1 MKTDPI
7 NAAFLSRIGSGDTQ
21 LIYGQDKDQWLKSI
35 VAGQILKGRVLRV
48 YADNKYGVDFGGQER
63 IVDSAVPLS
72 RGDLLTGRVV
82 GISEHTVSM
91 KIVSN
96 AVSDVSKNDQKVVAK
111 QAEYKSSVVIE
122 ADKFNINLNQLQES
136 AIVKASNQSVNATV
150 AIRVGLY
157 LAKLGLPITSE
168 LVRAVT
174 YRILDSHDPSTLVF
188 DKEVPELTSSIAILE
203 TLQSNSAQTL
213 ENLKDSFLHDFYLGN
228 KQVDFNELS
237 ESESDARLQ
246 LENQTNKNNFN
257 NNNNEN
263 EMADEKRLRE
273 LFSRI
278 FNVSNGSHA
287 QHRFQTLPIIIDG
300 KLIEFDVAFFDQL
313 AQGST
318 NLVLKSRC
326 LKFSLKTEFGLLNL
340 EARVVNNRLDISFSS
355 ESDYLLSQIEQHDLN
370 LNVSLTDA
378 GWLVNNIK
386 YKKTDDEEAA
396 AYNII
401 KHVLEQNSLDIVV

>member
-82 GISEHTVSM
+82 GVSEHTVSM

-157 LAKLGLPITSE
+157 LAKLGLPITAE

-213 ENLKDSFLHDFYLGN
+213 ENLKDFFLHDFDLDN

-237 ESESDARLQ
+237 GSESDARLQ

-257 NNNNEN
+257 NNEN

-273 LFSRI
+273 LLSRI

-340 EARVVNNRLDISFSS
+340 EARVVNNRLNISFSS